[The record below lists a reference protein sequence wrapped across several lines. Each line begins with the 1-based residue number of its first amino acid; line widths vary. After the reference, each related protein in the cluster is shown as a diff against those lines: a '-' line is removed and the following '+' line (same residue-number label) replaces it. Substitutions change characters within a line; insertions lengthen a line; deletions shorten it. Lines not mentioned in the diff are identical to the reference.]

1 MPTHRRRRSPRRLSG
16 LLLLVVAAGLG
27 IAVLASVG
35 HKSPELVRSTAPSKS
50 TKTTKVTKSD
60 LDADPLTSAAVRS
73 YLAHRTGNISIAI
86 DDLRT
91 GQTFTYRPGIDE
103 QTASIVKVTILAT
116 RLDETQSAGPLGE
129 EDAETATG
137 MIEESDNDDATDLWS
152 EDGGAPAI
160 ARFCASAGC
169 TDTHPNTQG
178 YWGETLTTASDQ
190 IAILRQLI
198 DPHSLLT
205 PTSQAYE
212 LNLMRNVTSW
222 ERWGV
227 PTGIPAGVSVAV
239 KNGWVPIVAGN
250 WQINTIGY
258 VDAPGANAERYLL
271 AILTNN
277 DPTENYG
284 IATDNALSQDIWRD
298 LNPFTPTDK

>member
-1 MPTHRRRRSPRRLSG
+1 VPSHRRRQSPRRLSG
-16 LLLLVVAAGLG
+16 LLLIVVAAGIT

-35 HKSPELVRSTAPSKS
+35 HKSNGVASATTTSQSTTATKS
-50 TKTTKVTKSD
+50 TKPSAAG
-60 LDADPLTSAAVRS
+60 LDANPLTSAAVRA

-91 GQTFTYRPGIDE
+91 GQMFTYRPGIDE

-116 RLDETQSAGPLGE
+116 LLDETQGQRAL
-129 EDAETATG
+129 TATETNETVG
-137 MIEESDNDDATDLWS
+137 MIEESDNDDATALWND
-152 EDGGAPAI
+152 DGGAPAI
-160 ARFCASAGC
+160 ARFCASARC

-190 IAILRQLI
+190 IEILRQLI
-198 DPHSLLT
+198 EPHSLLT
-205 PTSQAYE
+205 AASQAYE

-227 PTGIPAGVSVAV
+227 PTGIPASVSVAV

-258 VDAPGANAERYLL
+258 VDAAGATAPRYLL

-284 IATDNALSQDIWRD
+284 IATDDALSQYIWQD
-298 LNPFTPTDK
+298 LDG